1 MTRDFKRCHLV
12 DVTMPLIC
20 IFAILLVLF
29 YILLPEQML
38 FVYALILLFVVP
50 YLNYRS
56 YQAANSTDFIYTVKY
71 DNEHL
76 QIALPSGKVTTYRRA
91 TLMTKDVGDRFW
103 LSDGTASDSY
113 WYTDDFFNFLN
124 TLDDKYKESKNSKS

>member
-1 MTRDFKRCHLV
+1 MTRDFKRCYLV
-12 DVTMPLIC
+12 EVAIPLLC
-20 IFAILLVLF
+20 ILTVLLVFF

-38 FVYALILLFVVP
+38 FVYALILLFAVP

-71 DNEHL
+71 DDEHL

-91 TLMTKDVGDRFW
+91 TLMARDMGDHFW
-103 LSDGTASDSY
+103 LSDGVTSSSY
-113 WYTDDFFNFLN
+113 WYTKDFFNFLDI
-124 TLDDKYKESKNSKS
+124 LDDEYKERKNSKS